1 MCDEEFDE
9 MEDLLIYN
17 EDTEDI
23 WGGIFNIATPQ
34 EIADEFGLPV
44 LVKSTGKIYKK
55 GEKKWLEDIN

>member
-1 MCDEEFDE
+1 MIDEELDE
-9 MEDLLIYN
+9 MEDVLIYN
-17 EDTEDI
+17 ENVEDE

-55 GEKKWLEDIN
+55 GE

>member
-1 MCDEEFDE
+1 MFDEDEELDE
-9 MEDLLIYN
+9 MEDVLIYN
-17 EDTEDI
+17 ENVEDE

-55 GEKKWLEDIN
+55 GE